1 MKRTKRKH
9 LLMTIK
15 KTSVSFFAV
24 AFIAT
29 TSIAIFLGLQSSNLA
44 ILQHADRYFENNRL
58 ETLQIACANGITQDD
73 IDAIAQWENVD
84 AVEGG
89 YADTA
94 VLDLNREKILL
105 QVNSLL
111 ENMND
116 PTVLEGSLPE
126 NSNEVAIEELLAKEQ
141 GLGVG
146 DEIVIEND
154 GNLVCDTFVVTAVI
168 NEPSY
173 CCSAGNDARGKNPV
187 GLGSNEYYVELPK
200 EAFDASYY
208 GDCYTAAHIR
218 SNSLGEIYFYSD
230 AYAEKED
237 ELFKQLEPLAQ
248 ERAQLRYTSLRDD
261 AQAELDGAQADITA
275 AEGELHDAEEEL
287 NSRKSQLEEART
299 EIEGQLALFNLP
311 ADMDAAKEQL
321 EGLGQEGETLLSV
334 IAEYQESEGKLLDAE
349 AEIAA
354 AAAELD
360 DAKQE
365 LADAQ
370 EQVDDI
376 RFEDWIFAGRNSI
389 GDVRGVETT
398 VGCLDGISICL
409 PAIFLVV
416 SIVVCYAAIA
426 KMIDEQKTM
435 IGAQKALGCTA
446 NEILKHYML
455 YNILCAVLGIVL
467 GWIVSIGIVEIVVL
481 QILQERFVFGDI
493 GLTIAWPQA
502 LLSGGFFFI
511 VFFVATYA
519 TCVKLVHLP
528 AIMLLRGETP
538 GRKKGFF
545 FEKWK
550 GYQKLNLYSRTM
562 IKNILNDKG
571 RMMTT
576 IAGVMGCVA
585 LLIVCFSLKMAI
597 ENASAV
603 QYDMYPI

>member
-44 ILQHADRYFENNRL
+44 ILQHADRYFKNNRL

-141 GLGVG
+141 GIGVG

-218 SNSLGEIYFYSD
+218 SDSLGEIYFYSD
-230 AYAEKED
+230 AYAEKEE

-248 ERAQLRYTSLRDD
+248 ERAQLRYTSLRGD
-261 AQAELDGAQADITA
+261 AQAELDGAQADITP
-275 AEGELHDAEEEL
+275 
-287 NSRKSQLEEART
+287 RKGNCMMR
-299 EIEGQLALFNLP
+299 
-311 ADMDAAKEQL
+311 
-321 EGLGQEGETLLSV
+321 
-334 IAEYQESEGKLLDAE
+334 
-349 AEIAA
+349 
-354 AAAELD
+354 
-360 DAKQE
+360 
-365 LADAQ
+365 
-370 EQVDDI
+370 
-376 RFEDWIFAGRNSI
+376 RRN
-389 GDVRGVETT
+389 
-398 VGCLDGISICL
+398 
-409 PAIFLVV
+409 
-416 SIVVCYAAIA
+416 
-426 KMIDEQKTM
+426 
-435 IGAQKALGCTA
+435 
-446 NEILKHYML
+446 
-455 YNILCAVLGIVL
+455 
-467 GWIVSIGIVEIVVL
+467 
-481 QILQERFVFGDI
+481 
-493 GLTIAWPQA
+493 
-502 LLSGGFFFI
+502 
-511 VFFVATYA
+511 
-519 TCVKLVHLP
+519 
-528 AIMLLRGETP
+528 
-538 GRKKGFF
+538 
-545 FEKWK
+545 
-550 GYQKLNLYSRTM
+550 
-562 IKNILNDKG
+562 
-571 RMMTT
+571 
-576 IAGVMGCVA
+576 
-585 LLIVCFSLKMAI
+585 
-597 ENASAV
+597 
-603 QYDMYPI
+603 